1 MTFGS
6 NYGESDKIFCQEN
19 TFRNNVWKV
28 AVIFFRLQ
36 CVIRDYFVH
45 AASQWE
51 TTLQC
56 NVVSHWLAAYT
67 KWSLCCMYL
76 APMESESC
84 HLLSVLHWSINSLWP
99 ETCFNIYIYMFIF
112 LYKDSVSRYGDS
124 HYKDKTVTRPSY
136 LYNGNPYTGNTTS
149 LYIESDPGDVI
160 VVRYRGQHCLK

>member
-6 NYGESDKIFCQEN
+6 NYRESDKIFCQEN

-99 ETCFNIYIYMFIF
+99 ETCFNIYIC
-112 LYKDSVSRYGDS
+112 LYFYT
-124 HYKDKTVTRPSY
+124 KTVFPGMEIPIIKIRQSQDHLIFTMGIPI
-136 LYNGNPYTGNTTS
+136 LAIQH
-149 LYIESDPGDVI
+149 LYI
-160 VVRYRGQHCLK
+160 